1 MIEALEQFRPHQE
14 ELRRRLIR
22 SFLAVVLT
30 SSVAYLFK
38 ETLAAW
44 CIHPLQR
51 AYPPL
56 EKLVYTNLPE
66 AFLSYIKLSL
76 LVGLIVASPFVLYQ
90 LWLFVAPGLLDKE
103 KQLVRRIVLWASLLF
118 TGGGAFAYF
127 VVLPQILVYFMSYAR
142 PGLQPLLKLG
152 LYLTFTARLVLAFG
166 IAFEIPFLMVM
177 AIRAGLLARDYFRRK
192 RTAFYIAMMVL
203 SFLLASG
210 ELTATVLLAL
220 PLFALYE
227 AGIQAARVF
236 SGPAAAA
243 TSDTPR

>member
-76 LVGLIVASPFVLYQ
+76 LVGLVVASPFVLYQ
-90 LWLFVAPGLLDKE
+90 VWLFVA
-103 KQLVRRIVLWASLLF
+103 
-118 TGGGAFAYF
+118 GGAFAYF

-142 PGLQPLLKLG
+142 PGLEPMLKLG
-152 LYLTFTARLVLAFG
+152 LYLTFTARMVLTFG

-177 AIRAGLLARDYFRRK
+177 AIRTSLLAREYFQKK
-192 RTAFYIAMMVL
+192 RTAFYIAMVVL

-210 ELTATVLLAL
+210 ELTATVLLSL

-227 AGIQAARVF
+227 AGIIAARVF
-236 SGPAAAA
+236 AGPAEI
-243 TSDTPR
+243 TPDTPR